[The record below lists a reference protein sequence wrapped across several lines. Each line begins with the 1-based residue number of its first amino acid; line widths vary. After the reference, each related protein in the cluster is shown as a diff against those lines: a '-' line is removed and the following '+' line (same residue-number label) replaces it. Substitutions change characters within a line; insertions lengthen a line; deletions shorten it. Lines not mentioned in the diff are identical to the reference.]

1 MVNLRAAANAA
12 TSAINPNISA
22 VASICTGYTSGDHA
36 TGYKQ
41 VPIYAADAPVII
53 QAQALTKKEIEH
65 LDSLNIS
72 TAERGVYSPIPLTG
86 VDRTTK
92 SGGDLLVFEGSTW
105 LVLAVLEAWPSAGGW
120 CKVAVQ
126 RQMDGV
132 T

>member
-12 TSAINPNISA
+12 TSTINPNLAA
-22 VASICTGYTSGDHA
+22 VARICTGYAPGNHA
-36 TGYKQ
+36 SGYKQ
-41 VPIYAADAPVII
+41 VPAYAADAPVAV
-53 QAQALTKKEIEH
+53 QVQALTKKEIEH
-65 LDSLNIS
+65 LDALNIS
-72 TAERGVYSPIPLTG
+72 TAERAVYASLQLTG

-92 SGGDLLVFEGSTW
+92 TGGDLLLFEGATW
-105 LVLAVLEAWPSAGGW
+105 LVLAVLEGWTTAGW